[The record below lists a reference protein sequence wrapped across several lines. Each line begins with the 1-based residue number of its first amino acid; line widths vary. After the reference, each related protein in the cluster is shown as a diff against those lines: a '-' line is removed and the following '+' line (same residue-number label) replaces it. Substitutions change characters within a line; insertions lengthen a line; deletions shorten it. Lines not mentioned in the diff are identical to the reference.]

1 MNDLLKTRLSDLLFE
16 TSQEVTTEEM
26 QNAYGEFVEQIRAMS
41 NGNDYSTTFRILVA
55 TRIEIASLETVPLYG
70 QGENVLKKQF
80 LQKTLAIINS
90 ELELLNLKIQ
100 YPTPFQNRKNGNPQ
114 SPLYLTDE
122 TNLVEIMELVRGL
135 FLSKRIINHAG
146 KEAPLTEIGRA
157 FEHLFN
163 IKFGDIHK
171 KHESVICRQANK
183 RIEFLDTLRK
193 AIAEESKKKGYL

>member
-1 MNDLLKTRLSDLLFE
+1 M
-16 TSQEVTTEEM
+16 
-26 QNAYGEFVEQIRAMS
+26 
-41 NGNDYSTTFRILVA
+41 
-55 TRIEIASLETVPLYG
+55 
-70 QGENVLKKQF
+70 
-80 LQKTLAIINS
+80 AIINS

-100 YPTPFQNRKNGNPQ
+100 YPTPFQNRKIGNPQ

-122 TNLVEIMELVRGL
+122 TNLVEIMELVSGL

-183 RIEFLDTLRK
+183 RIEFLDTLPK
-193 AIAEESKKKGYL
+193 AIAEESKKKAYL

>member
-1 MNDLLKTRLSDLLFE
+1 MGR
-16 TSQEVTTEEM
+16 
-26 QNAYGEFVEQIRAMS
+26 
-41 NGNDYSTTFRILVA
+41 
-55 TRIEIASLETVPLYG
+55 
-70 QGENVLKKQF
+70 GENVLKKQF

-122 TNLVEIMELVRGL
+122 TNLVEIMELVSGL

-163 IKFGDIHK
+163 IKFEDIHK

-193 AIAEESKKKGYL
+193 AIAEESKKKRLSINQELTNNC

>member
-1 MNDLLKTRLSDLLFE
+1 M
-16 TSQEVTTEEM
+16 
-26 QNAYGEFVEQIRAMS
+26 G
-41 NGNDYSTTFRILVA
+41 G
-55 TRIEIASLETVPLYG
+55 
-70 QGENVLKKQF
+70 GENVLKKQF

-122 TNLVEIMELVRGL
+122 TNLVEIMELVSGL

>member
-1 MNDLLKTRLSDLLFE
+1 MGR
-16 TSQEVTTEEM
+16 
-26 QNAYGEFVEQIRAMS
+26 
-41 NGNDYSTTFRILVA
+41 
-55 TRIEIASLETVPLYG
+55 
-70 QGENVLKKQF
+70 GENVLKKQF

-122 TNLVEIMELVRGL
+122 TNLVEIMELVSGL

-146 KEAPLTEIGRA
+146 KEAPLTEIGRS

>member
-1 MNDLLKTRLSDLLFE
+1 MGR
-16 TSQEVTTEEM
+16 
-26 QNAYGEFVEQIRAMS
+26 
-41 NGNDYSTTFRILVA
+41 
-55 TRIEIASLETVPLYG
+55 
-70 QGENVLKKQF
+70 GENVLKKQF

-100 YPTPFQNRKNGNPQ
+100 YPTPFQNRKNGNPH

-122 TNLVEIMELVRGL
+122 TNLVEIMELVSGL

>member
-1 MNDLLKTRLSDLLFE
+1 MKRHLF
-16 TSQEVTTEEM
+16 T
-26 QNAYGEFVEQIRAMS
+26 GR
-41 NGNDYSTTFRILVA
+41 
-55 TRIEIASLETVPLYG
+55 
-70 QGENVLKKQF
+70 GENALKKQF
-80 LQKTLAIINS
+80 LQKTLAIICS

-100 YPTPFQNRKNGNPQ
+100 YPAPFQNKKNGNPQ

-122 TNLVEIMELVRGL
+122 TNLVEIMELVSGL
-135 FLSKRIINHAG
+135 FLSKRVVNHAG

-183 RIEFLDTLRK
+183 RIEFLDILRK
-193 AIAEESKKKGYL
+193 AIAEESKNKGYL

>member
-1 MNDLLKTRLSDLLFE
+1 MGR
-16 TSQEVTTEEM
+16 
-26 QNAYGEFVEQIRAMS
+26 
-41 NGNDYSTTFRILVA
+41 
-55 TRIEIASLETVPLYG
+55 
-70 QGENVLKKQF
+70 GENVLKKQF

-122 TNLVEIMELVRGL
+122 TNLIEIMELVSGL